1 MRISTL
7 FLAIAAGPALILAPI
22 TPATAETAV
31 PAAQTEAKL
40 PAISVS
46 TVAKKLLRDRVLA
59 SGLVGPLE
67 EVEVQPLIE
76 GQPIETLAADV
87 GDRVEAG
94 QVLARLSSSTL
105 ELQKTQFAASLA
117 AARATIAQAEAQMIE
132 ARASADEAQRVSDR
146 TATLKAQGSATQA
159 AAEQAQA
166 TAISAK
172 ARVDVATQSLAAAQ
186 AQLTLVQAQLANVE
200 LQLTRTQVT
209 APVAGEVVSR
219 NALVGSVASAAGK
232 PMFVIIRDGA
242 LELRADV
249 AERDLLRLA
258 PGQSAS
264 MLAVGSTAPLTGTLH
279 LVEPA
284 IDTTTRLGRA
294 RISID
299 TPDQVRSG
307 MFIDAEI
314 LVAERETLAVPVT
327 AVGSSAEG
335 TTVMRVRNGLVERV
349 LVRPGIRD
357 AGFVEILSG
366 IAEGDTVVTKAAAFV
381 RDGDHINPVPADA
394 GTN

>member
-1 MRISTL
+1 MRISTFVL
-7 FLAIAAGPALILAPI
+7 AASAGFVTVIGPIGTAIAETPPPAVQQE
-22 TPATAETAV
+22 AT
-31 PAAQTEAKL
+31 L

-46 TVAKKLLRDRVLA
+46 TVSKKLLRDRVLA

-67 EVEVQPLIE
+67 EVQVQPLIE
-76 GQPIETLAADV
+76 GQPIDSIETEV
-87 GDRVEAG
+87 GDRVAAG
-94 QVLARLSSSTL
+94 QVLARLSTSTL

-117 AARATIAQAEAQMIE
+117 SARANIAQTEAQMIE

-146 TATLKAQGSATQA
+146 TTALKAQGSATQA

-166 TAISAK
+166 AAISAK

-186 AQLTLVQAQLANVE
+186 AQLTLVQAQLANVD
-200 LQLTRTQVT
+200 LQLTRTNVI

-219 NALVGSVASAAGK
+219 NALVGSVASAAGQ

-258 PGQSAS
+258 PGQTAKI
-264 MLAVGSTAPLTGTLH
+264 MAVGSTAPLTGTLH
-279 LVEPA
+279 LVEPS
-284 IDTTTRLGRA
+284 IDTVTRLGRA

-299 TPDQVRSG
+299 KPDQVRSG

-327 AVGSSAEG
+327 AVGSNADG
-335 TTVMRVRNGLVERV
+335 TTVMRVRDGLVERV
-349 LVRPGIRD
+349 VVQPGIRD

-366 IAEGDTVVTKAAAFV
+366 IEEGDTVVTKAAAFV
-381 RDGDHINPVPADA
+381 RDGDHINPVPSET

>member
-1 MRISTL
+1 MRISTFVL
-7 FLAIAAGPALILAPI
+7 AASAGFVTVIGPIGTAIAETPPPAVQQE
-22 TPATAETAV
+22 AT
-31 PAAQTEAKL
+31 L

-46 TVAKKLLRDRVLA
+46 TVSKKLLRDRVLA

-67 EVEVQPLIE
+67 EVQVQPLIE
-76 GQPIETLAADV
+76 GQPIDSIETEV
-87 GDRVEAG
+87 GDRVAAG

-117 AARATIAQAEAQMIE
+117 SARANIAQTEAQMIE

-146 TATLKAQGSATQA
+146 TTALKAQGSATQA

-166 TAISAK
+166 AAISAK

-186 AQLTLVQAQLANVE
+186 AQLTLVQAQLANVD
-200 LQLTRTQVT
+200 LQLTRTNVI

-219 NALVGSVASAAGK
+219 NALVGSVASAAGQ

-258 PGQSAS
+258 PGQTAK
-264 MLAVGSTAPLTGTLH
+264 MMAVGSTAPLTGTLH
-279 LVEPA
+279 LVEPS
-284 IDTTTRLGRA
+284 IDTVTRLGRA

-299 TPDQVRSG
+299 KPDQVRSG

-327 AVGSSAEG
+327 AVGSNADG
-335 TTVMRVRNGLVERV
+335 TTVMRVRDGLVERV
-349 LVRPGIRD
+349 VVQPGIRD

-366 IAEGDTVVTKAAAFV
+366 IEEGDTVVTKAAAFV
-381 RDGDHINPVPADA
+381 RDGDHINPVPSET

>member
-1 MRISTL
+1 MRIST
-7 FLAIAAGPALILAPI
+7 FVLAASAGFVTVIGPI
-22 TPATAETAV
+22 GTASAETPPPAV
-31 PAAQTEAKL
+31 QQEATL

-46 TVAKKLLRDRVLA
+46 TVSKKLLRDRVLA

-67 EVEVQPLIE
+67 EVQVQPLIE
-76 GQPIETLAADV
+76 GQPIDSIETEV
-87 GDRVEAG
+87 GDRVAAG

-117 AARATIAQAEAQMIE
+117 SARANIAQTEAQMIE

-146 TATLKAQGSATQA
+146 TTALKAQGSATQA

-166 TAISAK
+166 AAISAK

-186 AQLTLVQAQLANVE
+186 AQLTLVQAQLANVD
-200 LQLTRTQVT
+200 LQLTRTNVI

-219 NALVGSVASAAGK
+219 NALVGSVASAAGQ

-258 PGQSAS
+258 PGQTAK
-264 MLAVGSTAPLTGTLH
+264 MMAVGSTAPLTGTLH
-279 LVEPA
+279 LVEPS
-284 IDTTTRLGRA
+284 IDTVTRLGRA

-299 TPDQVRSG
+299 KPDQVRSG

-327 AVGSSAEG
+327 AVGSNADG
-335 TTVMRVRNGLVERV
+335 TTVMRVRDGLVERV
-349 LVRPGIRD
+349 VVQPGIRD

-366 IAEGDTVVTKAAAFV
+366 IEEGDTVVTKAAAFV
-381 RDGDHINPVPADA
+381 RDGDHINPVPSET